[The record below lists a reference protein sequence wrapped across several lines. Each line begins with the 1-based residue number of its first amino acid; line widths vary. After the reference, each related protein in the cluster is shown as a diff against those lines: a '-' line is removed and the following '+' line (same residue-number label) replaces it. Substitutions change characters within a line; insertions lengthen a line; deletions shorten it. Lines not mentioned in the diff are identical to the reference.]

1 MSRTAVRGFVALLA
15 LSVAALLTAATP
27 AWAGQVLIPV
37 VGHHA
42 PGSQVV
48 YRTEVWITNPG
59 QVDAQAIAH
68 FVQQGSDGMAPHAGD
83 TVVMVPAGAT
93 VLLAKVAA
101 NGEGGMLEL
110 SAPAALVVRAR
121 LDALPASGESAASAA
136 SAAAATVGASD
147 AADGIEVLDGA
158 GAIDAIDVVAEATA
172 ADRSGK
178 AWSITAV
185 QPVSAAGALGA
196 GEVAHLQGLERQPGG
211 EVTDLGLLN
220 LSEQAAHCQL
230 SPFASDGGRVAAPA
244 AVTLPPLGTLQLE
257 DAFAS
262 LGERRLSGGR
272 FEVSCDQPFYAYAAV
287 FAAGGS
293 VIEAVT
299 PSQGFADPAVAGSA
313 AAGSAAAAAAPV
325 APPDAAGTLA
335 GPEPFAAPAA
345 AAVPQ
350 RSTSASGVVTLVV
363 PGTFL
368 HATATNSFISYDLA
382 TQRGLAYHRATV
394 DFDLTISDFNHVL
407 LFTGVTSFRRPNKTR
422 KARVLY
428 YAMQLV
434 NRNQKTILD
443 LGIQDRLARTQGPWK
458 AGHTYHLT
466 FTYDLRG
473 RQVKL
478 DLFENGKH
486 IYQIAGPTLHPDL
499 SANANPLT
507 VDFGQTG
514 IGDGAYGPPL
524 GWTYANLSV
533 QLQP

>member
-1 MSRTAVRGFVALLA
+1 MSRMAVRGYVALLA
-15 LSVAALLTAATP
+15 LPVAVLLTSATP
-27 AWAGQVLIPV
+27 ALAGQVSIPV
-37 VGHHA
+37 IGHHA

-68 FVQQGSDGMAPHAGD
+68 LVQQGVDGMAPHAGD
-83 TVVMVPAGAT
+83 TVVMVPSGAT

-110 SAPAALVVRAR
+110 SAAAALVVRAR
-121 LDALPASGESAASAA
+121 LDALPASAE
-136 SAAAATVGASD
+136 SAAAAAVAASD

-158 GAIDAIDVVAEATA
+158 GAIHAIDAVDVLAEASP

-211 EVTDLGLLN
+211 EVTDLGLFN
-220 LSEQAAHCQL
+220 LSEQAANCQL
-230 SPFASDGGRVAAPA
+230 SPFASDGSRVAAPA
-244 AVTLPPLGTLQLE
+244 AVSLPPLGTLQLE

-262 LGERRLSGGR
+262 LGEQRLSGGR

-313 AAGSAAAAAAPV
+313 AAAAPV
-325 APPDAAGTLA
+325 APADAAGTLA
-335 GPEPFAAPAA
+335 GPEPSAAPAA

-368 HATATNSFISYDLA
+368 HATAANSFISYDLA
-382 TQRGLAYHRATV
+382 TPRGLAYHRATV

-443 LGIQDRLARTQGPWK
+443 LGIQDRLTRTQGPWK